1 MDFKT
6 EKDRLRTKI
15 LQKRDVLPKEVI
27 EEKSQA
33 IASMLF
39 ASPSF
44 ERSSVVMFYV
54 SFRSEVKTHE
64 MIKRALN
71 IGKKV
76 AVPFTDIA
84 HQRLIPSKVEDV
96 EDVDKELFPNALGIP
111 EPLKEHIR
119 PVKISSIDLVIVPGS
134 VFDYRGGRAGY
145 GYGYYDHFLRQIER
159 HTKRVALA
167 FELQVV
173 DKVPMEPS
181 DEYVDFIITENRII
195 HCNTSEG
202 EKAHN
207 PSNFFRL

>member
-15 LQKRDVLPKEVI
+15 LQKRDALPTKVI
-27 EEKSQA
+27 EEKSEA
-33 IASMLF
+33 IASRLF

-44 ERSSVVMFYV
+44 KRCSVVMFYV
-54 SFRSEVKTHE
+54 SFKSEVKTHE
-64 MIKRALN
+64 MIKRALS

-76 AVPFTDIA
+76 AVPFTDIP
-84 HQRLIPSKVEDV
+84 HQRLIPSQVEDM
-96 EDVDKELFPNALGIP
+96 DKELFPNALGIP
-111 EPLKEHIR
+111 EPLKEHII
-119 PVKISSIDLVIVPGS
+119 PVEISSIDLVIVPGS

-159 HTKRVALA
+159 RTERGALA

-173 DKVPMEPS
+173 DRVPMEPG

-195 HCNTSEG
+195 HCNT
-202 EKAHN
+202 
-207 PSNFFRL
+207 

>member
-6 EKDRLRTKI
+6 EKDKLRTKI
-15 LQKRDVLPKEVI
+15 LQKRDALPTEVI
-27 EEKSQA
+27 EQKSEA
-33 IASMLF
+33 IAFRLF

-44 ERSSVVMFYV
+44 KRSSVVMFYV
-54 SFRSEVKTHE
+54 SFKSEVKTHE

-84 HQRLIPSKVEDV
+84 RQRLIPSEVEDM
-96 EDVDKELFPNALGIP
+96 DKELFQNALGIP
-111 EPLKEHIR
+111 EPLREHIR
-119 PVKISSIDLVIVPGS
+119 PVEISNIDLIIVPGS

-159 HTKRVALA
+159 YTERGALA
-167 FELQVV
+167 FELQIV

-195 HCNTSEG
+195 HCNI
-202 EKAHN
+202 
-207 PSNFFRL
+207 